1 MNWSEALFEPSGA
14 IFQKIGVFF
23 LILLT
28 VLVFLLFGW
37 LLAHLVR
44 KAARALFKKFSLN
57 EFLVETW
64 IGKFLRRGGITK
76 SPPELLGGFLYWLI
90 IVIFIVIA
98 SQSLGLDSTAD
109 LLDRFLIFLPRV
121 IAFALILIL
130 GILFGSFTG
139 KLFQIVSGNL
149 GVKEFKVI
157 GRILQAVIVF
167 YAAVLALEQLGMA
180 VFAVAASFNI
190 LWAAVC
196 LALALALGLGG
207 KDWVKNFLDNFS
219 KRWSG
224 KKNSPK
230 RSTQRINRK
239 KSGKTADKQEEFPY
253 D

>member
-1 MNWSEALFEPSGA
+1 MNWSEALLEPSGA

-28 VLVFLLFGW
+28 VLVFLFFGW

-44 KAARALFKKFSLN
+44 KAARALFKKLNLN
-57 EFLVETW
+57 ELLTETW
-64 IGKFLRRGGITK
+64 VGKFLKRGGITK
-76 SPPELLGGFLYWLI
+76 SPAKLLGGLLYWLI
-90 IVIFIVIA
+90 IVISIVFA

-121 IAFALILIL
+121 IAFALILIF
-130 GILFGSFTG
+130 GIVFGSFVG

-157 GRILQAVIVF
+157 GRILQVVIIL
-167 YAAVLALEQLGMA
+167 YAGGLALEQLGMA

-196 LALALALGLGG
+196 LTLALALGLGG
-207 KDWVKNFLDNFS
+207 KDWVKNLLDNFS
-219 KRWSG
+219 RRWPG
-224 KKNSPK
+224 KENSPK

-239 KSGKTADKQEEFPY
+239 RSGKAAGKQEVFPY

>member
-37 LLAHLVR
+37 LLAHLLR
-44 KAARALFKKFSLN
+44 KAARALFKKLSLN
-57 EFLVETW
+57 ELLAETW
-64 IGKFLRRGGITK
+64 AGKFLRRGGITK
-76 SPPELLGGFLYWLI
+76 SPTELLGGFLYWLI

-121 IAFALILIL
+121 IAFALILIF
-130 GILFGSFTG
+130 GIVFGSFMG

-157 GRILQAVIVF
+157 GRILQVVIVL
-167 YAAVLALEQLGMA
+167 YAGVLALEQLGMA

-196 LALALALGLGG
+196 LTLALALGLGG
-207 KDWVKNFLDNFS
+207 KDWVKNLLDNFAK
-219 KRWSG
+219 KRSG
-224 KKNSPK
+224 KGNSPK
-230 RSTQRINRK
+230 QSTQRVNRK
-239 KSGKTADKQEEFPY
+239 KSKKAGGKQETFPY